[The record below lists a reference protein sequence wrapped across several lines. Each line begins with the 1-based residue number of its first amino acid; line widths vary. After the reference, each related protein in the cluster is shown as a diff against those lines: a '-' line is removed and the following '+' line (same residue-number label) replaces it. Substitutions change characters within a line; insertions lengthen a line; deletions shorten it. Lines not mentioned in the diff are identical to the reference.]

1 VQSRVI
7 GGADQACTVAEMRSA
22 PAIRHAT
29 AVVDRLLDF
38 ALPASCVG
46 CRREG
51 SPLCDA
57 CRPALDA
64 RLDRP
69 GGAPLGLPLDLP
81 PPLLQLEWCAPYA
94 GPVRRAL
101 RALKYDGERRLV
113 EPLGSALAR
122 RWRAAGAGGDAFVFV
137 PVHEQRA
144 RERGFDQA
152 ELLARAAARHLGLPT
167 IAALERSRATVA
179 QFELDRRERSANVRR
194 AFRLRAGAERPI
206 AGRWVVLV
214 DDVVTTG
221 STLAECAQVLL
232 AGGAVAV
239 SAVTVARER

>member
-1 VQSRVI
+1 MGLAGSVR
-7 GGADQACTVAEMRSA
+7 QAA
-22 PAIRHAT
+22 AI
-29 AVVDRLLDF
+29 VDRLLDF
-38 ALPASCVG
+38 ALPPACVG

-51 SPLCDA
+51 APLCEA

-81 PPLLQLEWCAPYA
+81 PPLLQLEWCATYA

-101 RALKYDGERRLV
+101 RTLKYDGELRLV
-113 EPLGSALAR
+113 EPLGRALAM
-122 RWRAAGAGGDAFVFV
+122 RWRAAGTGGDLFVHV

-152 ELLARAAARHLGLPT
+152 ELLAGAAARHLGLPA
-167 IAALERSRATVA
+167 IAALERSRATIA
-179 QFELDRRERSANVRR
+179 QFELDRRERSANVRH
-194 AFRLRAGAERPI
+194 AFRLQRGAAGQI
-206 AGRWVVLV
+206 AGHWIVLI

-221 STLAECAQVLL
+221 STLAECAQALL
-232 AGGAVAV
+232 AGGAAGV
-239 SAVTVARER
+239 SALTVARER